1 MDYTHY
7 LNFIVVTILL
17 VILGLLLKNW
27 QPPIQRQQYIVMAL
41 LVMGAILGHFMID
54 SWAYGTCLAGLVFY
68 KDKLV
73 EEIKLVTHSYENLKE
88 EVDVK
93 KK

>member
-7 LNFIVVTILL
+7 LNFVVVTILL

-27 QPPIQRQQYIVMAL
+27 QPPIQKQQYIVMAL

-54 SWAYGTCLAGLVFY
+54 SWAYGVCLAGLVFY

-73 EEIKLVTHSYENLKE
+73 EEIKLVTNSYENLKE
-88 EVDVK
+88 EVDVTK
-93 KK
+93 K

>member
-7 LNFIVVTILL
+7 LNFVVVTILL

-27 QPPIQRQQYIVMAL
+27 QPPIQKQQYIVMAL
-41 LVMGAILGHFMID
+41 LVVGAILGYFMID
-54 SWAYGTCLAGLVFY
+54 SWAYGVCLGGLVYY

-88 EVDVK
+88 EVDAK